1 MRTIFLCGSDSHTP
15 RALHEALK
23 MLLNLPEYY
32 GLNADALNDCL
43 GDSGEKIRL
52 WIGDAGEGDTAR
64 ALETVIRVIEDN
76 GGSAVRL

>member
-1 MRTIFLCGSDSHTP
+1 MRTIFLCGSDYKTP
-15 RALHEALK
+15 RALHGALK

-32 GLNADALNDCL
+32 GMNPDALNDCL
-43 GDSGEKIRL
+43 GETGEAVCL
-52 WIGDAGEGDTAR
+52 WVGDPGEGETAR